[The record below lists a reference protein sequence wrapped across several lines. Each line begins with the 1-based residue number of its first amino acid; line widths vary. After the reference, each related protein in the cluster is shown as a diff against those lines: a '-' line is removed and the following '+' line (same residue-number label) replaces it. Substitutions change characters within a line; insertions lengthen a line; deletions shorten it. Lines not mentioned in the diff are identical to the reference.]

1 MLHLALRVA
10 QGLRFTARRCSLQLH
25 NACLSSLAY
34 AKPLGLEALSCSGC
48 RCLPCAGPTFLTRR
62 QALQ

>member
-34 AKPLGLEALSCSGC
+34 AKPLGL
-48 RCLPCAGPTFLTRR
+48 
-62 QALQ
+62 